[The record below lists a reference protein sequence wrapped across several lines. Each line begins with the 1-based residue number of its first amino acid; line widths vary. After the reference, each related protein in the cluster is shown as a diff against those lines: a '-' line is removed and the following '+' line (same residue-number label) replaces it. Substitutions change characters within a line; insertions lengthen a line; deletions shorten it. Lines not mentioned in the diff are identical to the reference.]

1 MEARKASR
9 IISYRTRAVATAPLT
24 ERIFAFQK
32 TAPIQTVN
40 TIPIN
45 IYIGAIPAARVM
57 KPVKTVRKKEAPCN
71 YPILPK
77 RVFPMRLHLRR

>member
-9 IISYRTRAVATAPLT
+9 IIPYRTSAVATAPLT

-32 TAPIQTVN
+32 TAPIQTEN

-45 IYIGAIPAARVM
+45 ICIGAMPAAGVI
-57 KPVKTVRKKEAPCN
+57 KPAKAVRKKEAPCN
-71 YPILPK
+71 YPILPQ
-77 RVFPMRLHLRR
+77 RVIPMRLHLRQ